1 MYFDS
6 TLDWGKSAFLLPIP
20 EIRGGEG
27 RSKTEFPSGRLE
39 TVLRIPRKVERP
51 QWNKHSHTFLMAE
64 YVSLTPLESTLLIY
78 TQVLK
83 FDLAF
88 SNLKAYFEKKIFI
101 CLTLG
106 CTGWSSNLYILNFT
120 MEISILNVI
129 HNSYF
134 SNCSRSP
141 TNVKNNFGIKIK
153 ILEICSCEF
162 QKYLK

>member
-6 TLDWGKSAFLLPIP
+6 TLDGGKSAFLLPIP

-27 RSKTEFPSGRLE
+27 GSKTELPSGRLE

-51 QWNKHSHTFLMAE
+51 QWNKHSYKFLMAE

-88 SNLKAYFEKKIFI
+88 STLKAYFEKKKIFV
-101 CLTLG
+101 CLTPW

-141 TNVKNNFGIKIK
+141 TNVKNSFGIKIK
-153 ILEICSCEF
+153 S
-162 QKYLK
+162 KY